1 MAILAMRERRRF
13 NQLRLLGIKIPIEYV
28 RVWSFVRHPR
38 KVQMDLVKYRSAV
51 EEDSE
56 YEDNETVL
64 KKYKSNFR
72 LNLLLNFADNP
83 IDYIQQYSQ

>member
-28 RVWSFVRHPR
+28 RVFSFVRHPR
-38 KVQMDLVKYRSAV
+38 KVQMELIKYRSAV

-56 YEDNETVL
+56 YEDDETVL
-64 KKYKSNFR
+64 NKYKSNFR
-72 LNLLLNFADNP
+72 LILLLNFADDP
-83 IDYIQQYSQ
+83 ITYIQQYSQ

>member
-13 NQLRLLGIKIPIEYV
+13 NQLRLLGIKIPIDYV
-28 RVWSFVRHPR
+28 RVFSFVRHPR
-38 KVQMDLVKYRSAV
+38 KVQMELVKYRSAV

-56 YEDNETVL
+56 YEDDETVL

-72 LNLLLNFADNP
+72 LNL
-83 IDYIQQYSQ
+83 

>member
-13 NQLRLLGIKIPIEYV
+13 NQLRLLGIKIPIDYV
-28 RVWSFVRHPR
+28 RVFSFVRHPR
-38 KVQMDLVKYRSAV
+38 KVQMELVKYRSAV

-56 YEDNETVL
+56 YEDDETVL

-72 LNLLLNFADNP
+72 LNLFTKFCR
-83 IDYIQQYSQ
+83 

>member
-38 KVQMDLVKYRSAV
+38 KV
-51 EEDSE
+51 
-56 YEDNETVL
+56 
-64 KKYKSNFR
+64 
-72 LNLLLNFADNP
+72 
-83 IDYIQQYSQ
+83 